1 MINILGICQIIIA
14 VILIVLILIQQ
25 RGGGLGAVFGGA
37 TQFYGTRRGL
47 EKTIFYLTI
56 VLAAIFIALALATLY
71 FYSR

>member
-1 MINILGICQIIIA
+1 MTTILGICQIIVA

-25 RGGGLGAVFGGA
+25 RGGGLGAIFGGA

-56 VLAAIFIALALATLY
+56 ALAAIFIILAVLMLY
-71 FYSR
+71 FSR